1 VNPRPAAAES
11 PALWLVAPFFLAA
24 PLGLVAA
31 GILLATSQRDAF
43 VAINLPRTVA
53 ITHALVVGWVSTTMM
68 GAVYQFGP
76 VVIGGRLWSERLARV
91 QFVTHALAVTWFV
104 LSLSHWH
111 LNAMGGAGVLL
122 VVSFILFLLNAGVSV
137 ARAPRWNLPRAYL
150 AVSLTFLG
158 ATFVLGITYV
168 GTLQHL
174 WFPITLGRLSAHAH
188 LGLAGWLGLTLMG
201 VSYQLV
207 PMFTVVQRAKPRFGR
222 AALIVTSVSAIA
234 FAWFVSEGA
243 GPPARVLLA
252 VGLATGPALW
262 AADEIHL
269 LRHRVR
275 RRLDVQGHA
284 TYGSLAFLSLAA
296 AAGMMAAAGTPFTPS
311 TEPARWLL
319 AYGTLAIGGWMG
331 LALIGNSYKILPFI
345 VWYHRYLPH
354 AGQGPIPVAA
364 DIYHEG
370 AANAV
375 LALHAGAVA
384 VLAAAALL
392 GQLELLRAGG
402 VLLAAG
408 GACHG
413 ATMLHMFLPKTTGRG
428 LARAGPQGVTS

>member
-1 VNPRPAAAES
+1 MS
-11 PALWLVAPFFLAA
+11 
-24 PLGLVAA
+24 
-31 GILLATSQRDAF
+31 
-43 VAINLPRTVA
+43 
-53 ITHALVVGWVSTTMM
+53 
-68 GAVYQFGP
+68 
-76 VVIGGRLWSERLARV
+76 
-91 QFVTHALAVTWFV
+91 FV
-104 LSLSHWH
+104 LFLV
-111 LNAMGGAGVLL
+111 NAA
-122 VVSFILFLLNAGVSV
+122 VSV
-137 ARAPRWNLPRAYL
+137 ARAPSWNLPRAYL
-150 AVSLTFLG
+150 AVSLTFLM
-158 ATFVLGITYV
+158 ATFAIGLTYV
-168 GTLQHL
+168 GTLEHL

-207 PMFTVVQRAKPRFGR
+207 PMFTVVQRAKPRFGV
-222 AALIVTSVSAIA
+222 AALAVTSISVMA
-234 FAWFVSEGA
+234 FAWFVSRGA
-243 GPPARVLLA
+243 GPLTRAVLALA
-252 VGLATGPALW
+252 LATGPALW
-262 AADEIHL
+262 AADEVHL

-275 RRLDVQGHA
+275 RRLDVQGRA
-284 TYGSLAFLSLAA
+284 TYGSLVFLALAA
-296 AAGMMAAAGTPFTPS
+296 AAGVATATGTPFTPS

-319 AYGTLAIGGWMG
+319 AYGALAIGGWMG

-345 VWYHRYLPH
+345 VWYHRYLPR
-354 AGQGPIPVAA
+354 AGEGPIPVAA

-413 ATMLHMFLPKTTGRG
+413 ATMLHMFLPKTSGRG